1 MDAPRHSLGKY
12 HTSFNT
18 FDRKDLYL
26 MFYYHVYTGRAVLG
40 TRMESME
47 KGLVLVEHSELEL
60 AWEVQADFGNRFER
74 KPVPL

>member
-1 MDAPRHSLGKY
+1 MDAPCHRLGKY

-47 KGLVLVEHSELEL
+47 KGLVLVGHGDLGACL
-60 AWEVQADFGNRFER
+60 GGPGRFW
-74 KPVPL
+74 

>member
-1 MDAPRHSLGKY
+1 MDAPRHRLGKY

-47 KGLVLVEHSELEL
+47 KGLVLVGH
-60 AWEVQADFGNRFER
+60 R
-74 KPVPL
+74 